1 MAIVNESN
9 KIEFFKFLNGDI
21 SISDFENFIY
31 NTTDL
36 EQQLDENIYFELISN
51 DFKDKNVITRLSNL
65 IKKEIIE
72 EGQFETWKLRQVL
85 KALINDSQNLPFYLD
100 KLYHAY
106 CGIYQDKEK
115 RKYQLKFLANLG
127 LNYLYWIDE
136 AYMKVNYKDRWK
148 QEYDKSLQNL
158 EFYHQQLKPFA
169 EEVLSALDNMDIVI
183 LNDGNYQIKDELKS
197 KLETDKIYTLEHP
210 KS

>member
-31 NTTDL
+31 NTTEL

-85 KALINDSQNLPFYLD
+85 KALINDSQNLPLYLD

-115 RKYQLKFLANLG
+115 RKYRLKFLANLG